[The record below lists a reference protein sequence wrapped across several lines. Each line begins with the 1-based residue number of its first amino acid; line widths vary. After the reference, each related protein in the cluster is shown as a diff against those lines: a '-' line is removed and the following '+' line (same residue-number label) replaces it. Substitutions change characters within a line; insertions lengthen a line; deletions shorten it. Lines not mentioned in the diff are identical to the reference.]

1 MIFKHFKWSNIKMT
15 LADICVVN
23 ESNVK
28 NVKYAEKLVV
38 MLRTF
43 IMDVD

>member
-1 MIFKHFKWSNIKMT
+1 MT
-15 LADICVVN
+15 LVDTCVVN

-38 MLRTF
+38 ILRTF
-43 IMDVD
+43 IMDVDKYKIIL